1 LKDWQQSV
9 ADWLY
14 WLITNKVLLLSVG
27 GAAGTNARYW
37 LGILLK
43 QHAGSMQLPFLATMV
58 INVTG
63 SLVLGVFTGLFGA
76 RLRPEHDALLLLL
89 GVGFCGGYTTFSTFE
104 YETFALVRDGSWWLA
119 LLNVLVSVVAGFFAV
134 ALAYSLAAR
143 QS

>member
-1 LKDWQQSV
+1 LKDWHTSV
-9 ADWLY
+9 AGWLY
-14 WLITNKVLLLSVG
+14 WLVTNKVVLLSVG

-37 LGILLK
+37 LGVLLK
-43 QHAGSMQLPFLATMV
+43 PYALNMQLPFLATMV

-63 SLVLGVFTGLFGA
+63 SLVLGVFTGLFVA
-76 RLRPEHDALLLLL
+76 RMRPEHDALFLLL

-119 LLNVLVSVVAGFFAV
+119 LVNVVVSVVAGFFAV